1 MCVKNRYECPDFK
14 TLDTKKC
21 HFKNKI
27 FEVRSELASEITNP
41 LCSAACYCR
50 EASEYGPASF
60 NCAQIECAELFH
72 HEPDCIYPR
81 EKGECCSKNK
91 VCGDDRKALSKCVL
105 DGREYYE
112 GEKMYPEEESCYSCR
127 CAKDFD
133 NSTIVGNAHCEEVDC
148 GIQLRY
154 MSNLQKE
161 CVPVYYGSNR
171 CCPISWRC
179 RKF

>member
-1 MCVKNRYECPDFK
+1 M
-14 TLDTKKC
+14 
-21 HFKNKI
+21 
-27 FEVRSELASEITNP
+27 
-41 LCSAACYCR
+41 
-50 EASEYGPASF
+50 
-60 NCAQIECAELFH
+60 
-72 HEPDCIYPR
+72 
-81 EKGECCSKNK
+81 
-91 VCGDDRKALSKCVL
+91 L

-179 RKF
+179 REF